1 MKATTNIDTLD
12 HKILKKLAEIIDCV
26 NDSVYIVDEN
36 RRIKLWNKSAELL
49 TGFSKKQTINK
60 KCCEHLLNHVDANG
74 KELCRD
80 GCPILKS
87 INSGEPTRS
96 NLFLH
101 HKDGHRVHVDVEI
114 FPLIDS
120 NGKINGAIEVF
131 RKSTNHCTIDNK
143 TDNTLIRDELT
154 GTWTKK
160 RLIKSLTSRI
170 DQLRIFG
177 WNFAILFIDV
187 DKFKSIN
194 DTHGHVT
201 GDKILV
207 MIAKTLMSNLRAG
220 DEIYRYGGEEFVIV
234 LPDIKDQEHLFQIS
248 EKLRKLVESCFLETN
263 GTLLNATISLG
274 GIIATGNDSAESL
287 ISKAD
292 KLMYAA
298 KKSGRN
304 KSMIDNY

>member
-74 KELCRD
+74 KKFCID

-87 INSGEPTRS
+87 INSGEQIRRS
-96 NLFLH
+96 LFLH

-114 FPLIDS
+114 FPLTDS
-120 NGKINGAIEVF
+120 KGKINGAIEVF
-131 RKSTNHCTIDNK
+131 RKAKNHCKIDK
-143 TDNTLIRDELT
+143 STDNAQNRDELT
-154 GTWTKK
+154 GTWTKR
-160 RLIKSLTSRI
+160 RLIKSLTSRT

-194 DTHGHVT
+194 DTYGHVI
-201 GDKILV
+201 GDKMLV
-207 MIAKTLMSNLRAG
+207 MIAKTLMAHLRAG

-234 LPDIKDQEHLFQIS
+234 LPDIKDQAHLFQIS
-248 EKLRKLVESCFLETN
+248 EKLRKLVGSCFLEIN
-263 GTLLNATISLG
+263 NTLLNATISIG
-274 GIIATGNDSAESL
+274 GTIATEDDSAESL

-292 KLMYAA
+292 KLMYTA
-298 KKSGRN
+298 KKNGRN
-304 KSMIDNY
+304 NSVIDTY